1 MASRKYGERIM
12 ANIPTKDG
20 GILQPLPLEKLIGKK
35 LYSCPEKFVNHKT
48 CGDYTAMANAL
59 LQGLRGQAFLPS

>member
-20 GILQPLPLEKLIGKK
+20 GILQPLPLEKLIVKK
-35 LYSCPEKFVNHKT
+35 L
-48 CGDYTAMANAL
+48 
-59 LQGLRGQAFLPS
+59 